1 VINMGASTKR
11 RPNAIGNSYLPILSY
26 VGPDP
31 ANRRLRGRARIYGF
45 AAIPSD
51 RPLRVDAKESAMVR
65 IPARRSQPGVNEQR
79 AQDERVRRS
88 QPGMLEGEA
97 QGARDR
103 RSKPGVVAGV
113 QVPFRASVLSTLILG
128 IFALQVFMSVSNGEV
143 LYPTSSECMGVPP
156 PGFTSNA
163 G

>member
-1 VINMGASTKR
+1 MGASTKR

-65 IPARRSQPGVNEQR
+65 IPARRSQPGV
-79 AQDERVRRS
+79 
-88 QPGMLEGEA
+88 
-97 QGARDR
+97 
-103 RSKPGVVAGV
+103 VAGV

-156 PGFTSNA
+156 PGLTSNA